1 MEIRFLLVVDRHPV
15 ARAVRGVAGGGKE
28 AGARNARKFD
38 FDTTRNPRGRWR
50 TLMGLCTLIGD
61 YPISVLASAYV
72 ITLPQPP
79 MAAPKY

>member
-1 MEIRFLLVVDRHPV
+1 MHTPFYPVWNGGTV
-15 ARAVRGVAGGGKE
+15 ARSVRGVAGGGKE
-28 AGARNARKFD
+28 VGRRNARKFD

-50 TLMGLCTLIGD
+50 TLMGLRTLIGD